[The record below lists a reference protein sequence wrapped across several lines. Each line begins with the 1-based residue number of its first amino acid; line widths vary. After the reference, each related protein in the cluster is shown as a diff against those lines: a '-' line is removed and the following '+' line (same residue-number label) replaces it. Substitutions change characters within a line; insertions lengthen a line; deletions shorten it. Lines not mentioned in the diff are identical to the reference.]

1 MTQTTPTPSAV
12 EPSSSPPVNRMAI
25 AALAL
30 AGVFLAGYLLLYKLR
45 VLGSIA
51 CGTGACERVQS
62 SPWAVFLGIPVPAWG
77 VGGYASIFIAALLGI
92 QPAWIERRAAASL
105 LAGLSTFAFGFSVYL
120 SAIEAFV
127 LNQWCRWCI
136 GSAVIAT
143 LIFLFSLPELK
154 RLLRRETRG

>member
-1 MTQTTPTPSAV
+1 MTQTSPAPADIETSQ
-12 EPSSSPPVNRMAI
+12 SPPVNRMAI

-30 AGVFLAGYLLLYKLR
+30 GGILLAGYLMLYKLQ

-77 VGGYASIFIAALLGI
+77 VGGYVTIFAVALLGI
-92 QPAWIERRAAASL
+92 QPNWIDRRTISWL

-127 LNQWCRWCI
+127 LQQWCRYCI

-143 LIFLFSLPELK
+143 LIFIFALPELK
-154 RLLRRETRG
+154 ALLRRETRV

>member
-1 MTQTTPTPSAV
+1 MTWTTPTPAAT
-12 EPSSSPPVNRMAI
+12 EAPDSPPANRMAI
-25 AALAL
+25 AAFAL

-77 VGGYASIFIAALLGI
+77 VGGYASILAVALLGI
-92 QPAWIERRAAASL
+92 QPSWLHRRVVAWL
-105 LAGLSTFAFGFSVYL
+105 LAGLATFAFGFSVYL

-127 LNQWCRWCI
+127 LRQWCRWCI

-154 RLLRRETRG
+154 VLLRREPRA